1 MTALA
6 NSEAAAGH
14 PDVRVCYEDVRA
26 FYDAYYEALD
36 DDRIEEWPNFF
47 VDDCLYR
54 IIPRENYEAGQKT
67 CLMQGDS
74 KGMLT
79 DRVRAIRSTQVY
91 APRYCRRFY
100 SSLRLV
106 GRTGGELQIRQNLLV
121 VHTLISQPSKI
132 LGCGGAHDR
141 LTLGDNGILKLIERT
156 IVLDTEMIDNTII
169 FPF

>member
-1 MTALA
+1 MTAF
-6 NSEAAAGH
+6 E
-14 PDVRVCYEDVRA
+14 EIRA
-26 FYDAYYEALD
+26 FYDAYYGALD
-36 DDRIEEWPNFF
+36 EDRIEAWPDFF

-74 KGMLT
+74 KGMLS

-100 SSLRLV
+100 SGLRLV
-106 GRTGGELQIRQNLLV
+106 SDTDRELQVRQNLLV
-121 VHTLISQPSKI
+121 VHTLISQPSRI
-132 LGCGGAHDR
+132 LGCGAAYDR
-141 LTLGDNGILKLIERT
+141 LVVSADGHLKLTERT

-169 FPF
+169 YPF

>member
-6 NSEAAAGH
+6 SSEATSSREDARALH
-14 PDVRVCYEDVRA
+14 EDVRA
-26 FYDAYYEALD
+26 FYDAYFEALD
-36 DDRIEEWPNFF
+36 EDRIEEWPDFF

-91 APRYCRRFY
+91 APRYCRRQGALFT
-100 SSLRLV
+100 RLNTGSAGSV
-106 GRTGGELQIRQNLLV
+106 EVLEKKGRSCGTAARGGYAWDNK
-121 VHTLISQPSKI
+121 TAD
-132 LGCGGAHDR
+132 GAY
-141 LTLGDNGILKLIERT
+141 KLPRMPM
-156 IVLDTEMIDNTII
+156 VK
-169 FPF
+169 